1 MSLSRLRS
9 QLEYNS
15 SVSDLNIRLRKTPVL
30 LSDSKARH
38 LRDEVARGIEKDI
51 VWWYKGGA
59 TTEKQYDFLCDNLE
73 IKLHRYPDIVLYLW
87 LGTCDLTVK
96 QHDGLIELK
105 SRDKSSANDLIKQFR
120 DIYTFLRGFPTVEPV
135 LLELPPYSISEY
147 NRHKGREDTKYRDDD
162 KILHEHIRIVNTF
175 VRETNLI
182 YRRESPRFSLDIENC
197 RRDRYKKPRYT
208 FRFSTFYY
216 DGIHP
221 ISELAR
227 LWLLR
232 ICQKVSQDCA

>member
-1 MSLSRLRS
+1 MSTT
-9 QLEYNS
+9 
-15 SVSDLNIRLRKTPVL
+15 NIKVVR
-30 LSDSKARH
+30 
-38 LRDEVARGIEKDI
+38 
-51 VWWYKGGA
+51 
-59 TTEKQYDFLCDNLE
+59 
-73 IKLHRYPDIVLYLW
+73 IK
-87 LGTCDLTVK
+87 K
-96 QHDGLIELK
+96 
-105 SRDKSSANDLIKQFR
+105 N
-120 DIYTFLRGFPTVEPV
+120 
-135 LLELPPYSISEY
+135 
-147 NRHKGREDTKYRDDD
+147 RDDD

-182 YRRESPRFSLDIENC
+182 YRRESPRCSFDIENC
-197 RRDRYKKPRYT
+197 RRDKNKKNRYT